1 VASPADAKRRR
12 QSPEITRRQI
22 LDAAR
27 EFLGDHS
34 FRELNVD
41 ALMATTTHSRT
52 LFYRHFDGISGVLL
66 AMIEETGAELVQ
78 VAQEWVGQTAR
89 TAADARRRLAA
100 FVDFHTRNGAAVRA
114 IVEASHHDD
123 EIERAYGQMIETF
136 VAITTMGIQGRI
148 DSGELAPIDAPE
160 VARAL
165 VRMMNG
171 YLVDPQRSQDPDRAL
186 EALAT
191 IWTGTLFAPS

>member
-1 VASPADAKRRR
+1 MTSTDAKRRR
-12 QSPEITRRQI
+12 QPPERTRAQI
-22 LDAAR
+22 LDAGRA
-27 EFLGDHS
+27 FLQERS

-41 ALMATTTHSRT
+41 ALMATTGHSRT
-52 LFYRHFDGISGVLL
+52 LFYRHFDGISGLLL
-66 AMIEETGAELVQ
+66 AMIEETGGELMQ
-78 VAQEWVGQTAR
+78 IAQGWVAQTAR
-89 TAADARRRLAA
+89 TPDDARSRLAA

-114 IVEASHHDD
+114 VVEASHHDD
-123 EIERAYGQMIETF
+123 AIEQAYGRMIEAF
-136 VAITTMGIQGRI
+136 VAITTFGIQGRI
-148 DSGELAPIDAPE
+148 DAGELAPIDAPE

-191 IWTGTLFAPS
+191 VWARTLFP